1 MAALSPNAAPRMSTR
16 GRVFTWLLGILSIS
30 VLLYMMSAIVHQIVV
45 PPPAQRLVIVQDIPL
60 PGALAPANNQ
70 DLTPGTETVFD
81 GFDFQVYDAA
91 THRVFINHTGPAPD
105 DLILDHV
112 PFDPKSDGHVVVFD
126 VQQDKIVARVP
137 VPQGSGMIEATD
149 LRKIFVADSEN
160 NIIFD
165 INADTMK
172 IQGQIQLQDNE
183 GPDGMGYDPVDHRI
197 FVSDPGSPADITKTL
212 NADPKNQNMVVIDA
226 IHDKL
231 IGMINIGLM
240 PLLSSEKAPVTH
252 GNIPTWGYDIGHND
266 YDLGHEYFPSQV
278 LPNADDPNAYILPSP
293 HTAEFISINALTMKV
308 DQRLALPASCS
319 TPHGMTIDRDQ
330 HIAFVACTDFDP
342 QSNLFEHLIRIDLK
356 TMNVLPDDITTTH
369 LAGGPDLVRI
379 DHSAG
384 LVFVAGSEGI
394 TIFDEKANEFHRL
407 GVSIVGHQTHT
418 ISIDEQTQEM
428 FFPILSG
435 GLPVLRVTR
444 YNPNGR

>member
-197 FVSDPGSPADITKTL
+197 FVSDPGSPADITKT
-212 NADPKNQNMVVIDA
+212 
-226 IHDKL
+226 
-231 IGMINIGLM
+231 
-240 PLLSSEKAPVTH
+240 
-252 GNIPTWGYDIGHND
+252 
-266 YDLGHEYFPSQV
+266 
-278 LPNADDPNAYILPSP
+278 
-293 HTAEFISINALTMKV
+293 
-308 DQRLALPASCS
+308 
-319 TPHGMTIDRDQ
+319 
-330 HIAFVACTDFDP
+330 
-342 QSNLFEHLIRIDLK
+342 
-356 TMNVLPDDITTTH
+356 
-369 LAGGPDLVRI
+369 
-379 DHSAG
+379 
-384 LVFVAGSEGI
+384 
-394 TIFDEKANEFHRL
+394 
-407 GVSIVGHQTHT
+407 
-418 ISIDEQTQEM
+418 
-428 FFPILSG
+428 
-435 GLPVLRVTR
+435 
-444 YNPNGR
+444 